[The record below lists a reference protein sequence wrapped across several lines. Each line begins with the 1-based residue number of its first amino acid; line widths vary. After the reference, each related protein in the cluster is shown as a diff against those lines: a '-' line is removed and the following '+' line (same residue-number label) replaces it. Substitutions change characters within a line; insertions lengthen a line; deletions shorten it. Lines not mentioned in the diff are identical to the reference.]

1 MSISGKLEI
10 ISQNL
15 RSMQDRQAVG
25 SFPKDI
31 AVWNRLLENPIID
44 CLPIGILLLDM
55 DLTICKFNSYYGN
68 CIDRG
73 SRYSSADSIGKNYYS
88 CFPEARRSVADHFNY
103 VKSNNMQYDSYEYP
117 LLVDAS
123 RNHEVTFWDA
133 HVVPLIDKNRQT
145 GFILMAMDITERVNA
160 YKLIEYKNKEIDQLK
175 TTLATI
181 LNLKK
186 QLNDDLEEKMFANTT
201 YILAPMVDKLK
212 RGLSKSELL
221 PYVDGIESVINN
233 LGSEGA
239 QRLGING
246 YGLTPKEIQIAVMI
260 KVGKT
265 TKEIA
270 ECLHISTDSIDFH
283 RKNIRTKLGY
293 KNKGV
298 NLQAALSSLFS
309 NSTPH

>member
-1 MSISGKLEI
+1 MKQSESMNNGRGKRAENRRWLREEI
-10 ISQNL
+10 
-15 RSMQDRQAVG
+15 
-25 SFPKDI
+25 
-31 AVWNRLLENPIID
+31 NP
-44 CLPIGILLLDM
+44 
-55 DLTICKFNSYYGN
+55 
-68 CIDRG
+68 
-73 SRYSSADSIGKNYYS
+73 
-88 CFPEARRSVADHFNY
+88 H
-103 VKSNNMQYDSYEYP
+103 
-117 LLVDAS
+117 
-123 RNHEVTFWDA
+123 
-133 HVVPLIDKNRQT
+133 
-145 GFILMAMDITERVNA
+145 
-160 YKLIEYKNKEIDQLK
+160 
-175 TTLATI
+175 
-181 LNLKK
+181 
-186 QLNDDLEEKMFANTT
+186 DDLEEKMFANTT